1 VNLLFKRRALGHL
14 KKIHAYIAKDNP
26 AAARRVVERIEEVTS
41 RLSFMPMSGRPGVV
55 KGTRLLVVPNLP
67 YIVVY
72 RVRGGSVEIIAVL
85 HTARQRRS

>member
-1 VNLLFKRRALGHL
+1 VKLLIKRRALRHL
-14 KKIHAYIAKDNP
+14 KQIHAYIAKDDP
-26 AAARRVVERIEEVTS
+26 AAAKHVVERINEVTS

-55 KGTRLLVVPNLP
+55 KGTRLVVIPDLP

-72 RVRGGSVEIIAVL
+72 RIRAGNVEILVVL

>member
-1 VNLLFKRRALGHL
+1 LKLLFKKRALAHL
-14 KKIHAYIAKDNP
+14 KQIHAYIAKDNP
-26 AAARRVVERIEEVTS
+26 AAARRVVKRIEEVTG

-55 KGTRLLVVPNLP
+55 KGTRLLVVPDLP

-72 RVRGGSVEIIAVL
+72 RIRAENVEVLAVL